1 MEIQQYLSQKKKI
14 EEILIKYI
22 DHENDINDYEEEK
35 ILKSIK
41 EKVLMNI
48 NDFDSF
54 IRLLMSIID
63 NHQKLYNIK
72 RSRKDKK

>member
-22 DHENDINDYEEEK
+22 DDENDINDYEEEK